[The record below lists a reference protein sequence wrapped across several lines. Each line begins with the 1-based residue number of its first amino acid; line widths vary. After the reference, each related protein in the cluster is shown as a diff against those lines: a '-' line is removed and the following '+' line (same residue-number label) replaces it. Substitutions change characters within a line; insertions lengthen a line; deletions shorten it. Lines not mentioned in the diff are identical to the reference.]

1 MQNRFRNP
9 ATGTVYNWHTNHD
22 PQGEE
27 MAGKSRAVTRVS
39 NTSSSGVVLQQ
50 GEDGSYVIKLSGRID
65 MRAQFVQ
72 FWTWFKLSKTQ
83 TIYFRDF
90 DGQEFEVMVTALQTK
105 RVGKLGPS
113 GRDPSV
119 PHHTWQYSI
128 EMTVIDF
135 LSGDLADVGLAA

>member
-1 MQNRFRNP
+1 MQNRFTNP
-9 ATGTVYNWHTNHD
+9 ATGTVYDWHTNHD

-27 MAGKSRAVTRVS
+27 MAGKSRALARVS

-65 MRAQFVQ
+65 MRAQFVA
-72 FWTWFKLSKTQ
+72 FWTWYALSKTQ

-90 DGQEFEVMVTALQTK
+90 DGQIFEVMMTALTTK
-105 RVGKLGPS
+105 RVGKLSPS

-119 PHHTWQYSI
+119 PYHTWQYSL
-128 EMTVIDF
+128 EMTVVNFI
-135 LSGDLADVGLAA
+135 SGDLATAGVAA